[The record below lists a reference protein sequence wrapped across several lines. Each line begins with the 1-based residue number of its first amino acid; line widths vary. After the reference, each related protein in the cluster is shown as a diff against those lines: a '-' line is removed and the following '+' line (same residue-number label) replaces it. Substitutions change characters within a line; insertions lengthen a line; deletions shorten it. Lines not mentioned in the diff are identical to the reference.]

1 MTKRLLQ
8 NVSRLQLARSTRH
21 SQVSSFQYQKN
32 SVCALCFAT
41 LESLLI
47 IHMLSGPRALGVIM
61 PVLILFLD
69 PSRQPPTPLHTQAV
83 TQLLSLAAA
92 SPAAFKDATGRLE
105 QSSKDALETSVRQA
119 LGSKGQVAEPAK
131 PQISLRSF

>member
-1 MTKRLLQ
+1 
-8 NVSRLQLARSTRH
+8 
-21 SQVSSFQYQKN
+21 
-32 SVCALCFAT
+32 
-41 LESLLI
+41 
-47 IHMLSGPRALGVIM
+47 M

-69 PSRQPPTPLHTQAV
+69 PSRHPATPLHTQGV

-105 QSSKDALETSVRQA
+105 PPMRETLEIAVRQA
-119 LGSKGQVAEPAK
+119 LGSKASSSEPAK

>member
-1 MTKRLLQ
+1 
-8 NVSRLQLARSTRH
+8 
-21 SQVSSFQYQKN
+21 
-32 SVCALCFAT
+32 
-41 LESLLI
+41 
-47 IHMLSGPRALGVIM
+47 M

-69 PSRQPPTPLHTQAV
+69 PSRRPATPWHTQAV

-105 QSSKDALETSVRQA
+105 ASLRETLETSVRQA
-119 LGSKGQVAEPAK
+119 LGNKGHMTEPAK